1 MKYHWTLDYLG
12 GPSPS
17 HKPEIEGLNLPPVL
31 NQLLYTRGVTT
42 YEEAKAFFRPDL
54 SDLHSPFLMKDME
67 EAVHRIRQAIEND
80 ESLMVYGDYD
90 VDGTTSVAL
99 VFSYLRKHTPS
110 LTAYIPDRY
119 AEGYGLSFAGIDEAK
134 KRGATLIVVLD
145 CGTKAIEKI
154 EYASELGIDIIICD
168 HHRPGPVLPKA
179 VALLNPK
186 RDDNT
191 YPDTNL
197 SACGVGFKLVQALE
211 ESLGGDVTNLS
222 ELLDLV
228 AASIASDI
236 VPVLG
241 ENRVLATFGLKQI
254 NHSPRNAF
262 AQLLGFKDGNQKTQR
277 EADVNLT
284 DLVFKVGP
292 KINAAGR
299 IEHGMRAVEFLLS
312 ENPMESKNLLENI
325 RENNETRRDLDSSIT
340 LEALAQVE
348 EKLRENPR
356 LSSTVVFSPDW
367 HKGVVGIV
375 ASRLIENHYKPTIV
389 LTQSGDKIAGSARSV
404 RGFDVHKAL
413 DACSEHLEQ
422 FGGHMYAAGM
432 TLLPENLEAFE
443 RAFEKVV
450 SETLPPEL
458 KVPVLEIDA
467 EMELCDL
474 TPKFY
479 RLLSQFEPFGPE
491 NMKPNF
497 CSRGLTLL
505 NAKLVGA
512 DQRHL
517 KGRVLCPT
525 DQTAIDVIGFGLG
538 EKFNS
543 LPKDKPV
550 DIVYHLEVNS
560 FRGQKSLQLSLKDIK
575 ASDS

>member
-1 MKYHWTLDYLG
+1 
-12 GPSPS
+12 
-17 HKPEIEGLNLPPVL
+17 
-31 NQLLYTRGVTT
+31 
-42 YEEAKAFFRPDL
+42 
-54 SDLHSPFLMKDME
+54 MKDME
-67 EAVHRIRQAIEND
+67 TAVQRIQQAIEKG

-99 VFSYLRKHTPS
+99 VSSYLQKHTNS

-119 AEGYGLSFAGIDEAK
+119 AEGYGLSYAGIDEAK
-134 KRGATLIVVLD
+134 KRGATLVIVLD
-145 CGTKAIEKI
+145 CGTKAVEKI
-154 EYASELGIDIIICD
+154 EYATSLGIDIIICD

-254 NHSPRNAF
+254 NHGPRIAF
-262 AQLLGFKDGNQKTQR
+262 AQLLGSADGPKDSDAT
-277 EADVNLT
+277 LS

-348 EKLRENPR
+348 EKLHEHPN

-467 EMELCDL
+467 EMDLCDL

-491 NMKPNF
+491 NMKPNI

-517 KGRVLCPT
+517 KGVVLCPK

-575 ASDS
+575 PFNS